1 MRPTLFEMLA
11 AAALVVA
18 LTAMVVLIVISTVP
32 AEGAPTL
39 R

>member
-1 MRPTLFEMLA
+1 MRPTLFELLH

-32 AEGAPTL
+32 PEGAPTL